1 MKTYISD
8 FVTNTS
14 ITSFFLLSDVVSAKT
29 KNGKDYL
36 KMRLSDKTGEVDAKM
51 WDPPIGVT
59 AASFK
64 KGAIVKVHGD
74 VSEWLEKHQV
84 SVKQMRDVVE
94 SDGVDTADLFER
106 SKVEPS
112 VMWAEL
118 TELLFL
124 RMDVSGP
131 LYELTNGL
139 LKEYKELFCVA
150 PAAKRVH
157 HNYVGGL
164 LEHTL
169 SLCYAAIKLCE
180 HYDLNVSLMLT
191 TCVLHDMGKVL
202 ELSYADGPISYTT
215 DGTLLGH
222 IPLIMDIVSRRM
234 DNINDMTPKLRTEV
248 LHMIASH
255 HGLLEWGSPKVPM
268 MKEAIVFHFLDMIDS
283 RLAIFDRAVNADQG
297 QGEFTGFISEIGGP
311 LYKLAPGL

>member
-1 MKTYISD
+1 MKPYISD

-14 ITSFFLLSDVVSAKT
+14 VTSFFILSEVTGAKT
-29 KNGKDYL
+29 KNNKDYL

-51 WDPPIGVT
+51 WDPPAGVT

-74 VSEWLEKHQV
+74 VSEWLDKHQV
-84 SVKQMRDVVE
+84 SVKQMREAVE
-94 SDGVDTADLFER
+94 ADDVDTADLFER
-106 SKVEPS
+106 SKVEPKI
-112 VMWAEL
+112 MLQEL
-118 TELLFL
+118 FDVLDM
-124 RMDVSGP
+124 RMSPGP
-131 LYELTNGL
+131 LQVLTTNL
-139 LKEYKELFCVA
+139 LKDAEAMFLIA
-150 PAAKRVH
+150 PAAKKVH

-169 SLCYAAIKLCE
+169 SLCHAATKLCE
-180 HYDLNVSLMLT
+180 HYELNIDLMLT
-191 TCVLHDMGKVL
+191 TCVLHDMGKIM
-202 ELSYADGPISYTT
+202 ELSYADGPIAYTT
-215 DGTLLGH
+215 PGTLLGH
-222 IPLIMDIVSRRM
+222 ISLIMDVVSRNM
-234 DNINDMTPKLRTEV
+234 DTIPGMTDKLRTEV

-297 QGEFTGFISEIGGP
+297 QEEFTGFISEIGGR
-311 LYKLAPGL
+311 LYKLVPGV

>member
-1 MKTYISD
+1 VKTYISD

-14 ITSFFLLSDVVSAKT
+14 MTSFFLLSDVVGAKT

-51 WDPPIGVT
+51 WDPPAGVT

-74 VSEWLEKHQV
+74 VSEWLDKHQV
-84 SVKQMRDVVE
+84 SVKQMREVVE
-94 SDGVDTADLFER
+94 SDSVDTADLFER

-112 VMWAEL
+112 IMWDEL
-118 TELLFL
+118 VTFLDL
-124 RMDVSGP
+124 RMTAGP
-131 LYELTNGL
+131 LHRLTLDL
-139 LKEYKELFCVA
+139 LNEWKELFMIA

-169 SLCYAAIKLCE
+169 SLSRAAMKLCE
-180 HYDLNVSLMLT
+180 HYSLNIDLMLM

-202 ELSYADGPISYTT
+202 ELSFEDGPIGYTT
-215 DGTLLGH
+215 EGTLIGH
-222 IPLIMDIVSRRM
+222 IPLIMDLVSRAM
-234 DNINDMTPKLRTEV
+234 DGYEGITDKLRTEV

-311 LYKLAPGL
+311 LYKLVPGV